1 MEHIDKS
8 IQFPDNRNYEYAY
21 NQSFK
26 LASERLAKMEDP
38 VVQCRKS
45 GASCEA
51 VEEKNVITLPYLNN
65 TYRITIPEIA
75 FSIPGSNE
83 EIPIRD
89 RILILHYLLT
99 AKGTPLSNTQITF
112 KELPEGIVY
121 FRTFYQRTIKHIIAD
136 FSQNPAKLIELGEKL
151 GGRKAAYGDAAV
163 TIDALPMVPIT
174 FVLWRG
180 DEEFGAE
187 GNILFDSTITD
198 YLPTEDIIVLSETL
212 TWKLVR
218 LAPK

>member
-8 IQFPDNRNYEYAY
+8 VKFPDNRNYEYAY
-21 NQSFK
+21 NQSFQ
-26 LASERLAKMEDP
+26 LAKDRLNVIADLP
-38 VVQCRKS
+38 ALCRKS
-45 GASCEA
+45 GTSYDASTKTITIDYLNSKYLISLPGVSITIIGSDEA
-51 VEEKNVITLPYLNN
+51 V
-65 TYRITIPEIA
+65 
-75 FSIPGSNE
+75 
-83 EIPIRD
+83 PIRD
-89 RILILHYLLT
+89 KIIVLHYILT
-99 AKGTPLSNTQITF
+99 AKGTPLSDKQITF

-121 FRTFYQRTIKHIIAD
+121 FRTFYQRTIKHIITN
-136 FSQNPAKLIELGEKL
+136 FSRNPVELIKVGEKL
-151 GGRKAAYGDAAV
+151 GGHKASYGDSSV
-163 TIDALPMVPIT
+163 TIDALPRVPIT

-218 LAPK
+218 LVPK